1 MKAELITLFVVGFG
15 MIVAGCA
22 AWILMDFIF
31 PHIIIPL
38 IAIHPLIGFLIF
50 ILIIMLIY
58 VPMGYVFSVLI
69 EFVVKIGDAESEP
82 NEKRYE
88 SAREKAEE
96 AKKLAK
102 ESMKEAV
109 SMLNDAKLYGY
120 ISNTAALEAMLAL
133 ARSAFHDGRYEV
145 AIKRAEICK
154 KFIMKWEGRAKPEI
168 EVDMPLKEYKRNYWK
183 RTKFILKNRGEAHAR
198 DVEIELSDVMSAEL
212 IGKVDLDAG
221 EEKELEVVLKPKEE
235 GEVPL
240 KVKLK
245 YKDLKGRKYESERV
259 FLINVS
265 DAEREERE
273 EGRKEPSINIERE
286 GYMTHARE
294 VFWKVNLEG

>member
-1 MKAELITLFVVGFG
+1 MEAKLITLFVVVFG
-15 MIVAGCA
+15 IFVALLAIG
-22 AWILMDFIF
+22 WILIDFIF

-38 IAIHPLIGFLIF
+38 SAIHPLIGFPTF
-50 ILIIMLIY
+50 ILIIMLI
-58 VPMGYVFSVLI
+58 GYVFSVFLT
-69 EFVVKIGDAESEP
+69 EVVEKRLIGDAESELDE
-82 NEKRYE
+82 NRYKSASKNVEK
-88 SAREKAEE
+88 

-102 ESMKEAV
+102 EGIKEAE
-109 SMLNDAKLYGY
+109 SMLNDAKLYGF
-120 ISNTAALEAMLAL
+120 ISNAAALEAMLAL

-168 EVDMPLKEYKRNYWK
+168 EVDMPLEEYKLNYWK
-183 RTKFILKNRGEAHAR
+183 RTRFILRNKGKAHAR
-198 DVEIELSDVMSAEL
+198 DVEIELSDVVSAEL
-212 IGKVDLDAG
+212 IDKVDLNAG

-240 KVKLK
+240 RVKLR
-245 YKDLKGRKYESERV
+245 YRDLKGREYESERV